1 MVAGE
6 AMALR
11 DAQVSLSYS
20 QLTDE
25 VRQAANY
32 LLTLGL
38 ESSERVA
45 VYMEKRVDIV
55 CALYLG
61 RSAASHRFQS
71 RTDASIPTWRLFY
84 RPLAVLAA
92 PKAWL
97 VTTIKA
103 LCHSP

>member
-1 MVAGE
+1 
-6 AMALR
+6 MALR

-45 VYMEKRVDIV
+45 VYMEKRVDYSLRTV
-55 CALYLG
+55 SWSE
-61 RSAASHRFQS
+61 RSVAPVSKPHRRIDTDMAA
-71 RTDASIPTWRLFY
+71 IL
-84 RPLAVLAA
+84 
-92 PKAWL
+92 
-97 VTTIKA
+97 
-103 LCHSP
+103 

>member
-1 MVAGE
+1 MTKLVHEILADTSVVAGE

-55 CALYLG
+55 YALYLG
-61 RSAASHRFQS
+61 AERSVAPVTKPHRRIDTDMAA
-71 RTDASIPTWRLFY
+71 IL
-84 RPLAVLAA
+84 
-92 PKAWL
+92 
-97 VTTIKA
+97 
-103 LCHSP
+103 